1 LNGTNRLV
9 GAKSKGENKNE
20 QGGFAPSTGRDEMKY
35 KVTYAKT
42 IEVNSDKKLSM
53 REVEEQ
59 ARNQM
64 YRYFDFTDRHM
75 DHLTPRIVARLGD
88 YKSEDLK

>member
-1 LNGTNRLV
+1 
-9 GAKSKGENKNE
+9 
-20 QGGFAPSTGRDEMKY
+20 MKY
-35 KVTYAKT
+35 KVTYTKT

-75 DHLTPRIVARLGD
+75 DHLTPRVSELECGDLFGCDCLVARLGD